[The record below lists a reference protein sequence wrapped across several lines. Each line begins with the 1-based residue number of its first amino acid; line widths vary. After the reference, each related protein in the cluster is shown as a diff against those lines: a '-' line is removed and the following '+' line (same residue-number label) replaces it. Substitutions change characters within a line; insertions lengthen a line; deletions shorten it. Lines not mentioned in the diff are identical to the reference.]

1 MNNMT
6 REAFE
11 KLVEEGIALVPEKF
25 LAKLDNVAVVIE
37 DRPSAEQLRKM
48 KVGKNYVL
56 FGLYEGIPL
65 ISRTSAYGNVLPD
78 KITIFQKTIEGYAET
93 PEEVRGLVRDTVWH
107 ELAHHFGSDE
117 KGAESASRHIRKKN

>member
-1 MNNMT
+1 MNDMK

-11 KLVEEGIALVPEKF
+11 KLVEEGIAMVPEKF
-25 LAKLDNVAVVIE
+25 LARMDNVAIVIE
-37 DRPSAEQLRKM
+37 DRPSAEQLKKM
-48 KVGKNYVL
+48 KVGKDYVL

-65 ISRTSAYGNVLPD
+65 TSRTFDYGNVLPD

-93 PEEVRGLVRDTVWH
+93 PEEVRRIVRDTVWH

-117 KGAESASRHIRKKN
+117 KGAESASRHVRKKA